1 MLALILYGSARRSPR
16 LLDYRPL
23 TAGPR
28 LSVII
33 PARNEAVNIEPC
45 LRSILATAYAPL
57 EVIVVDDRSSDATAK
72 IVARVSAT
80 DPRVRLV
87 RGADLPAG
95 WFGKQWALVQGYR
108 AATGALLLFADA
120 DTRHTPEL
128 IPRALAVLDAERVD
142 LVTVLP
148 RQEMGSFWER
158 LVQPHVFLALQA
170 RVGELRLVNR
180 TRRPWN
186 AIANGQFILTPRTV
200 YEAVGTHAAVRETV
214 ADDMLLAQRYV
225 AARKSNQA
233 FLPGVQLLVIEC
245 VAEGKHWPDM
255 LVLGELALRRCSD
268 TQRRRIGC
276 QTLREA
282 PLQLLQFA
290 KELIV
295 LSVRHR
301 RAVENVVLV

>member
-23 TAGPR
+23 TAGSR

-33 PARNEAVNIEPC
+33 PARDEAVNIEPC

-120 DTRHTPEL
+120 DTRHTAEL

-186 AIANGQFILTPRTV
+186 AIANGTQTRASRRIPNTSNIVPRMRLLLS
-200 YEAVGTHAAVRETV
+200 AARRPRGGPWLC
-214 ADDMLLAQRYV
+214 ALLAGRLPF
-225 AARKSNQA
+225 SN
-233 FLPGVQLLVIEC
+233 G
-245 VAEGKHWPDM
+245 
-255 LVLGELALRRCSD
+255 
-268 TQRRRIGC
+268 
-276 QTLREA
+276 
-282 PLQLLQFA
+282 
-290 KELIV
+290 
-295 LSVRHR
+295 
-301 RAVENVVLV
+301 